1 MADGN
6 IAEQRV
12 PADQQIEYQCC
23 GVCCPVYHPPAE
35 ITASS
40 DQITVD
46 AECAEDLDV
55 FVSSLTTPPPGGIEQ
70 DLGLI
75 SVIVGKIRNV
85 RITQQ
90 QRQQMVN
97 GRGVGTFQLKQLEA
111 DMAEMERARGLA
123 FAKLRRKAKRM
134 DANAILNVKVDL
146 ETAGQASIVY
156 ASGNAVILKKPQG
169 SGSALWGGSDLPPYL
184 PWAEAVPML
193 PERPTSSK
201 LPLSVE
207 MQRDEAKGGE

>member
-6 IAEQRV
+6 IA
-12 PADQQIEYQCC
+12 QQQAPKAEVTYQCC
-23 GVCCPVYHPPAE
+23 GCCCPIYHPPAE

-46 AECAEDLDV
+46 ASCAEDLDV
-55 FVSSLTTPPPGGIEQ
+55 FVSSLTVPPLGGIQQ
-70 DLGLI
+70 DLGLV

-85 RITQQ
+85 RMTAI
-90 QRQQMVN
+90 QRQQAMSGQGIGN
-97 GRGVGTFQLKQLEA
+97 FQLKQLEA

-156 ASGNAVILKKPQG
+156 ASGNAVILNKPQVG
-169 SGSALWGGSDLPPYL
+169 GSARWGGSELPPYL
-184 PWAEAVPML
+184 PWAEASPAL
-193 PERPTSSK
+193 PGRPTSSTTV
-201 LPLSVE
+201 PLAVE
-207 MQRDEAKGGE
+207 MQREARK